1 MRRFVCLFEGS
12 RSGVFKEDEEEDY
25 EDYEFD
31 NEDDSEGELELE
43 IEWRLLTDLEL
54 EGEMDLFYAFSYYF
68 LLFWYSF
75 YSNEYDLNSKG
86 PYVYYCLNFSLY
98 FLNIFL

>member
-1 MRRFVCLFEGS
+1 MNVNEIQEQKMEITKKKELDEIEGSDDVRRFVCLFEGS

-43 IEWRLLTDLEL
+43 IE
-54 EGEMDLFYAFSYYF
+54 
-68 LLFWYSF
+68 
-75 YSNEYDLNSKG
+75 
-86 PYVYYCLNFSLY
+86 
-98 FLNIFL
+98 